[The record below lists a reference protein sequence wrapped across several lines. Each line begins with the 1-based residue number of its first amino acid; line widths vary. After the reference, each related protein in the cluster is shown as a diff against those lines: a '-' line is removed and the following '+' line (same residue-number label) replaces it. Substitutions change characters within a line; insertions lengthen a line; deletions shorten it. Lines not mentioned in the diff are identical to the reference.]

1 MKAKT
6 IRIKTLDEGLK
17 DFSKAFKKAQNGKGG
32 KTKSGIYFSSLEA
45 VRKILTPER
54 IRILRYLKQKQP
66 GSIYELAKALNKD
79 MKNVSQDLFY
89 LSEVGLV
96 ELEETRANRKQVKPI
111 LLSDH
116 VTLELV
122 IT

>member
-6 IRIKTLDEGLK
+6 IRIKTIDEGLR
-17 DFSKAFKKAQNGKGG
+17 DFERAFKKAERGRSGKA
-32 KTKSGIYFSSLEA
+32 KTGIYFSSIEA

-54 IRILRYLKQKQP
+54 IKLLRYIKANHP
-66 GSIYELAKALNKD
+66 NSVYELAKGLQKD
-79 MKNVSQDLFY
+79 IKNVSQDLGY

-96 ELEETRANRKQVKPI
+96 ELAESQGSRNQRKPI

-116 VTLELV
+116 VTLELM
-122 IT
+122 I